1 MEGENMDTR
10 AYAIGGD
17 DFRLDTYR
25 HQEFWS
31 WKIAFAF
38 FFGDVG
44 GGLFLF
50 SSFYEFHL
58 GMLLGWIMVTVFKP
72 IALFMHLGKPA
83 RFWRA
88 AMNPGKSWITRG
100 LLASVLFSGFGFI
113 HLVNNY
119 FGILPGALSAIIYW
133 IAILS
138 SVGVIIYLGFVLS
151 YSPSIRLW
159 NTGLMPIMCLNYG
172 FLGGVTL
179 LILLGYSTF
188 DANTLHLLKVLEL
201 CFVLF
206 GIVLMLS
213 FLHGVMYSSNA
224 GRRSVQLLLKQKY
237 AVWFVG
243 AVIGI
248 GLLLTAFLIALE
260 SASLSV
266 LLTIAVAELIGDIG
280 FKITLF
286 KAATFEPVMCR
297 FA

>member
-1 MEGENMDTR
+1 MDTR
-10 AYAIGGD
+10 AYEIGGD
-17 DFRLDTYR
+17 DFRLNTYR
-25 HQEFWS
+25 HQEYWS

-113 HLVNNY
+113 HLVNSY
-119 FGILPGALSAIIYW
+119 YAILPAAVSAVIYW

-138 SVGVIIYLGFVLS
+138 SIGVIIYLGFVLS

-179 LILLGYSTF
+179 LILLGMSQL
-188 DANTLHLLKVLEL
+188 DAQALHLLKALEL
-201 CFVLF
+201 TFVLF
-206 GIVLMLS
+206 GLVLMAS
-213 FLHGVMYSSNA
+213 FLHGVAYSSNA
-224 GRRSVQLLLKQKY
+224 GRESVRLLLSQKY
-237 AVWFVG
+237 APWFIG
-243 AVIGI
+243 AVIIVGFVLT
-248 GLLLTAFLIALE
+248 GLLIMLD
-260 SASLSV
+260 SLSLTI

-280 FKITLF
+280 FKMVLF
-286 KAATFEPVMCR
+286 KGATYEPVMCR

>member
-1 MEGENMDTR
+1 MDTR
-10 AYAIGGD
+10 AYEIGGD

-25 HQEFWS
+25 HQEYWS

-50 SSFYEFHL
+50 SSLYEFHL

-100 LLASVLFSGFGFI
+100 LMASVIFSGFGFI
-113 HLVNNY
+113 HLVNSYYN
-119 FGILPGALSAIIYW
+119 ILPAGISSVIYW

-138 SVGVIIYLGFVLS
+138 SIGVIIYLGFVLS

-159 NTGLMPIMCLNYG
+159 NTGLLPIMCLNYG

-179 LILLGYSTF
+179 LILLGMNEL
-188 DANTLHLLKVLEL
+188 DAQTLHLLNALEL
-201 CFVLF
+201 TFVLF
-206 GIVLMLS
+206 GLVLMAS
-213 FLHGVMYSSNA
+213 FLHGVAYSSNA
-224 GRRSVQLLLKQKY
+224 GRESVRMLLSQKY
-237 AVWFVG
+237 APWFIG
-243 AVIGI
+243 AVII
-248 GLLLTAFLIALE
+248 VGLVLTALLISLE
-260 SASLSV
+260 SLSLSI
-266 LLTIAVAELIGDIG
+266 LLTIAIAELIGDIG
-280 FKITLF
+280 FKMLLF
-286 KAATFEPVMCR
+286 KGATYEPVMCR
-297 FA
+297 FV